1 MRPPTERDI
10 LLCLLLTGDS
20 LPITIGT
27 LMGRHTKSVSR
38 SIQPLI
44 DDGLIV
50 EKDRGVY
57 ALTPEGYAEAR
68 RVLTRR
74 AEDSDG

>member
-1 MRPPTERDI
+1 MRPPTEDDI

-20 LPITIGT
+20 LPITIGN
-27 LMGRHTKSVSR
+27 LMGRHTKSISR
-38 SIQPLI
+38 SIPPLI
-44 DDGLIV
+44 EDGLVV

-57 ALTPEGYAEAR
+57 ALTPDGHAEAQ

>member
-10 LLCLLLTGDS
+10 LLCLLLAGDS

-74 AEDSDG
+74 AEDSGG